1 MKDDRHEE
9 PCARDVGARVDVA
22 RTPQDAQRSDSPR
35 AAGSCRP
42 SARLA
47 AKRAAEA
54 TLLASLT
61 SDWNTFRSNLLRLFF
76 RDAAA
81 LAARYRVSGDDV
93 AAHAHALVADRI
105 ARGVLLK
112 PVPCVADLSVAAAC
126 CLGRANAWNELWI
139 FAEPSMTRAAFGRL
153 PESLALTWTR
163 RYWTQL
169 EKASREGTGGLINYD
184 GSRPI
189 RLWIVEDLIG
199 ALERERAAGRLEI
212 RREHL
217 GKPLPLRLVGEQLA

>member
-1 MKDDRHEE
+1 
-9 PCARDVGARVDVA
+9 
-22 RTPQDAQRSDSPR
+22 
-35 AAGSCRP
+35 
-42 SARLA
+42 
-47 AKRAAEA
+47 
-54 TLLASLT
+54 
-61 SDWNTFRSNLLRLFF
+61 
-76 RDAAA
+76 
-81 LAARYRVSGDDV
+81 
-93 AAHAHALVADRI
+93 
-105 ARGVLLK
+105 
-112 PVPCVADLSVAAAC
+112 
-126 CLGRANAWNELWI
+126 
-139 FAEPSMTRAAFGRL
+139 MTRAAFGRL

>member
-1 MKDDRHEE
+1 MKDDRHEQPRAHE
-9 PCARDVGARVDVA
+9 VGACVDSS
-22 RTPQDAQRSDSPR
+22 QRSTR
-35 AAGSCRP
+35 ASANPG
-42 SARLA
+42 ARLA
-47 AKRAAEA
+47 TRRAASLEA
-54 TLLASLT
+54 ESKLT
-61 SDWNTFRSNLLRLFF
+61 SDWCQYRSDLLRCFF

-93 AAHAHALVADRI
+93 AKHAHDLARPRI
-105 ARGVLLK
+105 ERGCLLK
-112 PVPCVADLSVAAAC
+112 PVACVADLSVATAC

-153 PESLALTWTR
+153 PETLALTWTR

-169 EKASREGTGGLINYD
+169 ERVSRDGSGGLVKYD

-189 RLWIVEDLIG
+189 RLWIVEELLG
-199 ALERERAAGRLEI
+199 ALEEERAQGRLEI

-217 GKPLPLRLVGEQLA
+217 GRPIPLRLVGEQLA